1 MRELLEDTTIPAS
14 VRQALAP
21 EFEQIEELAQKLARE
36 EVHIAL
42 VGRVSTGKSSLG
54 NALLGESVFST
65 SALHGETQKAQAQ
78 NWQQVRSSQVVL
90 IDTPGIDE
98 LDGAAREQMAKDV
111 AHRADVILFV
121 CEGDLTDVEF
131 NALGELAV
139 LGRPVLLVMNKVDR
153 YTDEDRQL
161 LVERLQHRV
170 EPMLGADRVIP
181 VAAEPRPEVVIR
193 VGEDGTERE
202 QIRARPPDVQRLR
215 ARLWSLLE
223 HEGKSL
229 AALNAALFASELDG
243 QVARRIVAAR
253 TDVAERLIRNSCLAK
268 GLAVAA
274 NPIPAVDLLAAAGID
289 VAMVIQLG
297 KAYGHSLSRREAYR
311 LLLAIATQMAALMGA
326 YWGVNLVSSALKGMS
341 AGLTTVVT
349 GTAQG
354 ALAWY
359 ATYVTGK
366 AAQSWFARGKS
377 WGPDGPR
384 ATVQRIVDELDRDS
398 ILLEAR
404 EEILARLG
412 GSSKG

>member
-349 GTAQG
+349 GAAQG